1 MQLNRRSVS
10 TSILW
15 QNRKNSVN
23 TIKLLLQQGGLNPQT
38 TVDSKRRIVYAP
50 KSINRKEMLHDSIMT
65 EKYISEAY
73 NNTVMECTN
82 QNIVQ
87 ALQHIQQEEQNHAN
101 SFLKPFIEDGTMLKP
116 RIPTRQ
122 QNKWLI
128 NKFPVK

>member
-1 MQLNRRSVS
+1 MPQNQL
-10 TSILW
+10 TE
-15 QNRKNSVN
+15 
-23 TIKLLLQQGGLNPQT
+23 
-38 TVDSKRRIVYAP
+38 
-50 KSINRKEMLHDSIMT
+50 KEMLHDSIMT

-87 ALQHIQQEEQNHAN
+87 ALQHIQQEEQNHAKL
-101 SFLKPFIEDGTMLKP
+101 FLKPCTIEDGTMLKP